1 MNRPFV
7 ILTGM
12 SGSGKSAAMRA
23 FEDIGYY
30 CVDNLPVALIPVFA
44 DLCARSRNDLP
55 QVALVVDVRGKR
67 FLSDF
72 PAVLEEIRPKH
83 EVLLLYFEASDQ
95 VLSRRFGETRRP
107 HPMAEETRGV
117 AESIRSERQALET
130 IRGMADR
137 VIDTSAFTV
146 HDLKAYILDNYL
158 ESARG
163 STLLVQLQSFGYKY
177 GAPHDMDLIFDV
189 RFISNP
195 YFVEGLRDLTGRDE
209 PVVRYLEEQAEYR
222 VFLDK
227 TLDLLRFLLP
237 LYVREGKSY
246 LRIGIGCTGG
256 RHRSV
261 AVTEYFA
268 RLLAGEDTR
277 MKTRHRDLERE

>member
-67 FLSDF
+67 FLADF

-130 IRGMADR
+130 IRSMADR

-209 PVVRYLEEQAEYR
+209 PVVRYLEEQEEYR

-237 LYVREGKSY
+237 LYVREGRSY

>member
-1 MNRPFV
+1 MIRPFV

-12 SGSGKSAAMRA
+12 SGSGKSAAVRA
-23 FEDIGYY
+23 FEDMGYY

-44 DLCARSRNDLP
+44 DLCSRSRDDLP
-55 QVALVVDVRGKR
+55 QVALVVDVRGQR
-67 FLSDF
+67 FLTDF
-72 PAVLEEIRPKH
+72 PAVLEEIRPNH
-83 EVLLLYFEASDQ
+83 EVSLIYFEASDQ
-95 VLSRRFGETRRP
+95 ILGRRFGETRRP
-107 HPMAEETRGV
+107 HPMAKDSGSL
-117 AESIRSERQALET
+117 AESIRGERQALKE

-137 VIDTSAFTV
+137 VIDTSGFTV

-177 GAPHDMDLIFDV
+177 GVPQDMDVILDV

-195 YFVEGLRDLTGRDE
+195 YFVEGLREFTGKDAQ
-209 PVVRYLEEQAEYR
+209 VVKYLEGQEEYR

-227 TLDLLRFLLP
+227 ALDLLRFLLP

-246 LRIGIGCTGG
+246 LRLGIGCTGG
-256 RHRSV
+256 KHRSV
-261 AVTEYFA
+261 AVTEYLA
-268 RLLAGEDTR
+268 RQLAGEDTR